1 MQFIHMNGSVFIWI
15 SLDGSFNSLNLAMPS
30 RFVTQLNHS
39 LLIFRI
45 TFRLEQL
52 YLVILVI
59 LLGKRS
65 LSEFVLVFSIHLT
78 FQRKKRECNVL

>member
-1 MQFIHMNGSVFIWI
+1 MAFNVNQISLQCGEEFVFMQFIHMNDSVFIWI

-30 RFVTQLNHS
+30 RFVTQLNHG

-52 YLVILVI
+52 
-59 LLGKRS
+59 
-65 LSEFVLVFSIHLT
+65 
-78 FQRKKRECNVL
+78 